1 MKLRA
6 LALLLVLANLA
17 FFIWSQGWLDGL
29 IGSRALGEREPE
41 RMARQVEPQLLRVL
55 PGAQGAA
62 AMAGPTIAS
71 LCLEAGPFT
80 PAEAEAALAAWHERG
95 VRSARSVPREASSD
109 SVMLR
114 IDDADAA
121 LAQRLAL
128 DAAPLGKPFAPCAR

>member
-17 FFIWSQGWLDGL
+17 FFIWAQGWLDGL

-80 PAEAEAALAAWHERG
+80 PAEAEAALAQWHAQGAPAARIVARDAADG
-95 VRSARSVPREASSD
+95 SA
-109 SVMLR
+109 MLR

-121 LAQRLAL
+121 LAARLAQT
-128 DAAPLGKPFAPCAR
+128 AAPLGKRFAPCAR